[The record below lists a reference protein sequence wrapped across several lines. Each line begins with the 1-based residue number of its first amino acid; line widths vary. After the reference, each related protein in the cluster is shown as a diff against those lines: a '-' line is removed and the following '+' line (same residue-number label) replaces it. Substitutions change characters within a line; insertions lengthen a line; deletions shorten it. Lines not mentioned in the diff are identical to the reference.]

1 MNRNIS
7 IMNPYRLEFHI
18 SRQSR
23 QRYQFNQSLFA
34 TNGNVIFADFQA
46 ARLFAQKM
54 NDKRD
59 LVVHPE
65 KVVRAGEINA
75 MGLIDEIM
83 HQLIEAYR
91 VQRNPPA
98 MELALEW
105 VNSRLGQPAVDQVL
119 LEFADQFPAH
129 AVYQGLMSAMEYLQ
143 GESLRPDGR
152 LVPNRELLLEELL
165 MLWLANENPALQ
177 PYGDLFDDTE
187 LKLKTVYSKVF
198 PELDAFFATQPKFG
212 PEDQN
217 LIELLRAPV
226 KAHPHSLF
234 DQLEF
239 VRSRWGSFVSSI
251 LLRLLTSL
259 DMIREE
265 QKPVFGVG
273 GDAQTFV
280 YEYHGLE
287 YGIEPERFSQDE
299 YWMPNLVLMAKNTYV
314 WLDQLA
320 RKYKRP
326 IQHLDQ
332 VPEEEM
338 ALMGRWGL
346 TGLWLIGLWERSQ
359 ASQKIK
365 QLRGNPEAVASA
377 YSLFSYD
384 IAADLGGDEAYQIL
398 RAKAWRHGIRLASD
412 MVPNHMGIDSR
423 WVIEHPN
430 WFIQL
435 DYSPFPTYSFN
446 SPNLSQ
452 DERVGI
458 FIEDHYF
465 DNTDAAVVFKRV
477 DNWTGE
483 ARYFYHGN
491 DGTSMPWNDTAQLN
505 YLMEEVREAV
515 IQTILHVARK
525 FPIIR
530 FDAAMTLAKR
540 HFQRLWFPEPG
551 SGGDIPSRAEHGMTK
566 AQFDQVF
573 PEEFWRQVVDRVA
586 QEAPDTLLLAEAF
599 WLMEGYFVR
608 TLGMHRVYNSAFMN
622 MMRDEKNQEYR
633 LVIKNTMEFDP
644 EILKRFVNFM
654 NNPDEK
660 TAVEQFGKGDKY
672 FGVCT
677 MMATLPGLPMFGHGQ
692 IEGFAEKYGM
702 EFRFPKWHEQ
712 VDHDLVER
720 HEREIFP
727 LLRKRYI
734 FAEAHQF
741 RLYDFYN
748 PDGFVNEDV
757 YAYSNQ
763 AGDQRALVVYHN
775 RYASVSGWIN
785 LSAAYPARTGTG
797 EEKTLTQISLAE
809 ALGIRDFPGTYTI
822 CRDNIRGLE
831 HIFSNQTIWQ
841 QGLFLT
847 LNAYECHVFSDFR
860 EVQDD
865 PTHNYGKLNLAL
877 NGAGVKSLDEALLEL
892 ELQSLLTPYREL
904 VNPGMLKWLIQ
915 NRIEAEDFE
924 PLNHELALAEAEQ
937 KIRVLLVEVR
947 QMVMDDQSEKMEDVS
962 TDQLAVEMLHD
973 LNALLGIA
981 RFSKDVP
988 EKSKSVYAAAIQYLL
1003 DGQAGLKGLSGGQ
1016 AEVWGVFLSTLLTAK
1031 LGKVAGEDA
1040 YTQRS
1045 RIWMDEWLL
1054 GKMIA
1059 TALEGLG
1066 LDAQSALRYLDLIRI
1081 LIANEGWLETGQTT
1095 RQMASSIIGC
1105 WLKDP
1110 SARRFL
1116 RVHPYEDVLWFNKEA
1131 FEELTWWTYALEVV
1145 LRAADSNASLPGAD
1159 AVPMRK
1165 TIQAC
1170 YEVIKTIQEAEIH
1183 SGYQVEKLA

>member
-1 MNRNIS
+1 MKRNHS
-7 IMNPYRLEFHI
+7 NVTAYQLEFHI
-18 SRQSR
+18 SRQAR
-23 QRYQFNQSLFA
+23 QHYDFSQSLF
-34 TNGNVIFADFQA
+34 TTDGNVIFADFQA

-54 NDKRD
+54 NEKRD
-59 LVVHPE
+59 LAVYPE
-65 KVVRAGEINA
+65 RAVRAGEINA
-75 MGLIDEIM
+75 MGLMDEIL

-91 VQRNPPA
+91 IQQNPPA

-105 VNSRLGQPAVDQVL
+105 VTDHLGRQAVDQVL
-119 LEFADQFPAH
+119 LEFADQFPARD
-129 AVYQGLMSAMEYLQ
+129 VYLGLMTSRDYFE
-143 GESLRPDGR
+143 GESLRSDGR
-152 LVPNRELLLEELL
+152 RVSNRELLLEEML

-177 PYGDLFDDTE
+177 PYADLFDDAELE
-187 LKLKTVYSKVF
+187 LKTAYSKIF

-212 PEDQN
+212 PDNLN
-217 LIELLRAPV
+217 LIDLLRAPA
-226 KAHPHSLF
+226 KAHPYSLF

-239 VRSRWGSFVSSI
+239 VRSRWGGFVASI
-251 LLRLLTSL
+251 FLRLLTSM

-273 GDAQTFV
+273 GDAQAFV
-280 YEYHGLE
+280 YEYHGPE
-287 YGIEPERFSQDE
+287 YEIEPERFSQDE

-332 VPEEEM
+332 VPEEEL
-338 ALMGRWGL
+338 ALMGRWGF

-365 QLRGNPEAVASA
+365 QLRGNPDAVASA

-384 IAADLGGDEAYQIL
+384 IAADLGGEEAYQIL

-430 WFIQL
+430 WFVQL

-446 SPNLSQ
+446 GPNLSW

-483 ARYFYHGN
+483 ARYIYHGN

-505 YLMEEVREAV
+505 YLLDEVREAV

-540 HFQRLWFPEPG
+540 HYQRLWYPEPG
-551 SGGDIPSRAEHGMTK
+551 SGGDIPSRAEHGLTK
-566 AQFDQVF
+566 PQFDQVF

-677 MMATLPGLPMFGHGQ
+677 VMATLPGLPMFGHGQ

-712 VDHDLVER
+712 VDGDLVAR

-727 LLRKRYI
+727 LLRKRFI
-734 FAEAHQF
+734 FAESDRF

-763 AGDQRALVVYHN
+763 AGDQRALVVFHN
-775 RYASVSGWIN
+775 RYSGVSGWIN
-785 LSAAYPARTGTG
+785 MSAAYPVKTGSG
-797 EEKTLTQISLAE
+797 DEKTLVQTTLAE
-809 ALGIRDFPGTYTI
+809 ALGIRDDPDAFTI
-822 CRDNIRGLE
+822 CRDLISGLE
-831 HIFSNQTIWQ
+831 HIFSSRMIYQ
-841 QGLFLT
+841 QGLYLT

-860 EVQDD
+860 EVWDD
-865 PTHNYGKLNLAL
+865 PTHNYSQLNSAL
-877 NGAGVKSLDEALLEL
+877 NGAGVKSLDEALREL

-904 VNPGMLKWLIQ
+904 VNPGMLNWLTQ
-915 NRIEAEDFE
+915 NRIEAEGFE
-924 PLNHELALAEAEQ
+924 PLNHELAMAEAEQ
-937 KIRVLLVEVR
+937 KIKALLAEIWQRVTEEPAGYAGDVLA
-947 QMVMDDQSEKMEDVS
+947 ED
-962 TDQLAVEMLHD
+962 LADEMMSD
-973 LNALLGIA
+973 LKALLGI
-981 RFSKDVP
+981 SSLTKEIPV
-988 EKSKSVYAAAIQYLL
+988 KSKSAHAAAVQYLL
-1003 DGQAGLKGLSGGQ
+1003 EGGGEQKGLSSGQ
-1016 AEVWGVFLSTLLTAK
+1016 AEVWAVFLSTLLTAK
-1031 LGKVAGEDA
+1031 LGKAARADEYA
-1040 YTQRS
+1040 QRS
-1045 RIWMDEWLL
+1045 LDWMDDWLL
-1054 GKMIA
+1054 GKVIA

-1066 LDAQSALRYLDLIRI
+1066 LDAQSALRYVDLIQI
-1081 LIANEGWLETGQTT
+1081 LIANAGWLQPEETAQKI
-1095 RQMASSIIGC
+1095 ASQIIAS

-1131 FEELTWWTYALEVV
+1131 FEELTWWTFALEVV
-1145 LRAADSNASLPGAD
+1145 WRKADLETKTSGGGKTLLRKN
-1159 AVPMRK
+1159 
-1165 TIQAC
+1165 IQAC
-1170 YEVIKTIQEAEIH
+1170 YDVIKAIQEAEVQ
-1183 SGYQVEKLA
+1183 SGYQVEKLS

>member
-1 MNRNIS
+1 MNRDLTKI
-7 IMNPYRLEFHI
+7 IPYQFEFHI
-18 SRQSR
+18 SRQAR
-23 QRYQFNQSLFA
+23 QNYDFEQSLFA

-54 NDKRD
+54 NEKRD
-59 LVVHPE
+59 LAVHPE
-65 KVVRAGEINA
+65 RSVRAGEINA
-75 MGLIDEIM
+75 MGLMDEIL

-91 VQRNPPA
+91 VQRNPPV

-105 VNSRLGQPAVDQVL
+105 VNSRLGQPAVDLVL
-119 LEFADQFPAH
+119 FEFADQFPARD
-129 AVYQGLMSAMEYLQ
+129 VYQGLITTSEYLQ

-177 PYGDLFDDTE
+177 PFGDLFDDSE
-187 LKLKTVYSKVF
+187 LELKTVYSKVF
-198 PELDAFFATQPKFG
+198 PELDAFFTAQPKFG
-212 PEDQN
+212 PDNLN
-217 LIELLRAPV
+217 LIDLLRAPAR
-226 KAHPHSLF
+226 AHPHSLF
-234 DQLEF
+234 EQLEF
-239 VRSRWGSFVSSI
+239 VRSRWGGFVASI

-273 GDAQTFV
+273 GDAQSFV
-280 YEYHGLE
+280 YEYHGPE
-287 YGIEPERFSQDE
+287 YEIEPERFSQDE

-332 VPEEEM
+332 VPEEEL
-338 ALMGRWGL
+338 ALMGRWGF

-377 YSLFSYD
+377 YSLYSYD
-384 IAADLGGDEAYQIL
+384 IAADLGGDEAYQTL

-430 WFIQL
+430 WFVQL

-446 SPNLSQ
+446 GPNLSW

-483 ARYFYHGN
+483 ARYLYHGN

-505 YLMEEVREAV
+505 YLMDEVREAV

-540 HFQRLWFPEPG
+540 HYQRLWFPEPG
-551 SGGDIPSRAEHGMTK
+551 GGGDIPSRAEHGLTK
-566 AQFDQVF
+566 PQFDQVF

-677 MMATLPGLPMFGHGQ
+677 VMATLPGLPMFGHGQ

-712 VDHDLVER
+712 VDAYLVER

-734 FAEAHQF
+734 FAESDQF

-748 PDGFVNEDV
+748 PEGFVNEDV

-763 AGDQRALVVYHN
+763 SGSQRALVVFHN

-785 LSAAYPARTGTG
+785 LSAAYPQRTGNG
-797 EEKTLTQISLAE
+797 DEKFMMQTTLAE
-809 ALGIRDFPGTYTI
+809 ALGIRDDPDSFTV
-822 CRDNIRGLE
+822 CRDQTSGLE
-831 HIFSNQTIWQ
+831 HIFSSRMICQ
-841 QGLFLT
+841 QGLYLA
-847 LNAYECHVFSDFR
+847 LNAYEYHVFSDFR

-865 PTHNYGKLNLAL
+865 PTHNYSQLNQVL
-877 NGAGVKSLDEALLEL
+877 NGVGVQSLDVALREL

-915 NRIEAEDFE
+915 NRVEAEDFE

-937 KIRVLLVEVR
+937 KIKALLVEVR
-947 QMVMDDQSEKMEDVS
+947 RMVMDDQPGLTDDVL
-962 TDQLAVEMLHD
+962 TAPLVDEILHD

-981 RFSKDVP
+981 GLATDVP
-988 EKSKSVYAAAIQYLL
+988 ERSKTAYAGAVQYLL
-1003 DGQAGLKGLSGGQ
+1003 KGESGLKGLSSAQ
-1016 AEVWGVFLSTLLTAK
+1016 ADVWSVFLSTLLTAK
-1031 LGKVAGEDA
+1031 LGKAAGADEYA
-1040 YTQRS
+1040 QRS
-1045 RIWMDEWLL
+1045 LDWMDDWLL
-1054 GKMIA
+1054 AKTIA

-1066 LDAQSALRYLDLIRI
+1066 LDGQSAQRYVDLIQI
-1081 LIANEGWLETGQTT
+1081 LIANEGWLEKGETAQ
-1095 RQMASSIIGC
+1095 RMASRIIAG

-1110 SARRFL
+1110 AARRFL

-1131 FEELTWWTYALEVV
+1131 FEELTWWTFALEVV
-1145 LRAADSNASLPGAD
+1145 WRKADLDAKSPGSESTP
-1159 AVPMRK
+1159 VRK
-1165 TIQAC
+1165 MVQAC
-1170 YEVIKTIQEAEIH
+1170 YEVIRAIQEAEVR
-1183 SGYQVEKLA
+1183 SGYQVEKLT